1 MNQYAKYDM
10 PQLVE
15 MFDKELRDDFIGW
28 GYRQWIEERA
38 FGFGERCFLP
48 MWKHIAAHLPEECTF
63 LEVGVFRGQ
72 VLGWM
77 GMMAQRYDLDMVRYG
92 VTPLDST
99 DGHWESDYEADIAHL
114 HDTFGIPKTYQLIK
128 GRSDD
133 PRVWELAKGI
143 RADVVYIDGGH
154 SYDVVKFDLEHYS
167 RLVKPG
173 GYLVIDDCNNSID
186 MPDGY
191 FRGILSVSK
200 AVDERFP
207 PYTPSDEW
215 ELVLNLVHNRILR
228 KKSE

>member
-10 PQLVE
+10 PQLVALFE
-15 MFDKELRDDFIGW
+15 QELRDDYIGW

-48 MWKHIAAHLPEECTF
+48 MWKHLAAHLPEECTF

-99 DGHWESDYEADIAHL
+99 DGHWESDYRADIELL
-114 HDTFGIPKTYQLIK
+114 HDTFGIPNDYRLIV
-128 GRSDD
+128 GQSQHPDTHAA
-133 PRVWELAKGI
+133 AKNI

-154 SYDVVKFDLEHYS
+154 SYEVVKSDLDFYP

-173 GYLVIDDCNNSID
+173 GYLVIDDCNNAID

-228 KKSE
+228 KKL

>member
-1 MNQYAKYDM
+1 MHE
-10 PQLVE
+10 LVR
-15 MFDKELRDDFIGW
+15 MFEDELKQDYIGW
-28 GYRQWIEERA
+28 GYRRWIEERA
-38 FGFGERCFLP
+38 FGFGERCFLT
-48 MWKHIAAHLPEECTF
+48 MWKHIARHLPDECTF

-72 VLGWM
+72 ILGWM
-77 GMMAQRYDLDMVRYG
+77 GMQAHRLGLDMVRLG
-92 VTPLDST
+92 ITPLDST
-99 DGHWESDYEADIAHL
+99 DGHWESDYESDIALL
-114 HDTFGIPKTYQLIK
+114 HDTFGIAKDYQIIK

-133 PRVWELAKGI
+133 PRVMEMAKGI

-154 SYDVVKFDLEHYS
+154 SYEVVKSDLEFYP

-186 MPDGY
+186 MPEGY

-228 KKSE
+228 KKSA

>member
-1 MNQYAKYDM
+1 M
-10 PQLVE
+10 PQLVA
-15 MFDKELRDDFIGW
+15 MFNEELEQDFIGK
-28 GYRQWIEERA
+28 GYRRWIEERA

-48 MWKHIAAHLPEECTF
+48 MWAHLAAHLPEECKF

-72 VLGWM
+72 ILGWM
-77 GMMAQRYDLDMVRYG
+77 GMLAQRLDLDMQRYG
-92 VTPLDST
+92 ITPLDST
-99 DGHWESDYEADIAHL
+99 DGHWESDYAADIALL
-114 HDTFGIPKTYQLIK
+114 HDTFGIPKDYEIIK

-133 PRVWELAKGI
+133 PLVWERAKHL
-143 RADVVYIDGGH
+143 RCDVVYIDGGH
-154 SYDVVKFDLEHYS
+154 SYEVVKSDLELYP

-186 MPDGY
+186 MPEGY

-228 KKSE
+228 KKSA

>member
-1 MNQYAKYDM
+1 MKQYAAYPM

-15 MFDKELRDDFIGW
+15 KFEQELREDFIGW
-28 GYRQWIEERA
+28 GYRRWIEERA

-48 MWKHIAAHLPEECTF
+48 MWKHLAAHLPEECTF
-63 LEVGVFRGQ
+63 VEVGVFRGQ
-72 VLGWM
+72 ILAWM
-77 GMMAQRYDLDMVRYG
+77 GMMAQRLDLDMIRIG
-92 VTPLDST
+92 ITPLDST
-99 DGHWESDYEADIAHL
+99 DGHWESDYEADIALL
-114 HDTFGIPKTYQLIK
+114 HDTFAIPKTYQLIK

-173 GYLVIDDCNNSID
+173 GYLVIDDCNNLID

-228 KKSE
+228 KKSA